1 MRSFPFAIAFK
12 PSRIAQVPLEVG
24 MALPEI
30 RPLSFGETLDR
41 SFAFYRS
48 HFLALATICL
58 IPGLIV
64 SPMNLLLRMPVGAV
78 PDPRTLLRYFVWIY
92 AYLFVYM
99 FIQLSGDVRQRF
111 RDFRNLPGPRRNRG
125 RGLPQDVATRFWAVA
140 EFMDQRR
147 SFA

>member
-1 MRSFPFAIAFK
+1 M
-12 PSRIAQVPLEVG
+12 EVG

-48 HFLALATICL
+48 HFLVLAAICL

-64 SPMNLLLRMPVGAV
+64 SPMYLLLRVPVGAA
-78 PDPRTLLRYFVWIY
+78 PNMQSIFRYLGWVY

-99 FIQLSGDVRQRF
+99 FIQFLAMSASVFTISEMYLG
-111 RDFRNLPGPRRNRG
+111 RD
-125 RGLPQDVATRFWAVA
+125 A
-140 EFMDQRR
+140 
-147 SFA
+147 S